1 MRTPLGRKTFFLP
14 TFMIALTCSIAAAQ
28 VRPPSGP
35 ALTRLSHSA
44 DTNVRESNALIL
56 SADETPE
63 EHFGTFWETG
73 TTVMAEAI
81 IYLRDLAVENAK
93 PMPAKIKRKLTPY
106 FDPLILEKVRYT
118 AEWSPTVEAALR
130 RLIDTDKYALAV
142 TLDNVIVFSDEESLN
157 NMWLWVH
164 ELKHVEQYD
173 RWGIKGF
180 AYNYLLDYRSVE
192 QAANDYARQ
201 VIRQM
206 LTLTKK

>member
-1 MRTPLGRKTFFLP
+1 MRILLGCKTSLLP
-14 TFMIALTCSIAAAQ
+14 TFLIALMCSIAAVQ
-28 VRPPSGP
+28 MRPPSGNSATHLLP
-35 ALTRLSHSA
+35 AAGTDA
-44 DTNVRESNALIL
+44 RESNALIL
-56 SADETPE
+56 SVDETPE

-73 TTVMAEAI
+73 STVMAEAI
-81 IYLRDLAVENAK
+81 IYLRDLAMENAK
-93 PMPAKIKRKLTPY
+93 PLPTEIKRKLTPY

-130 RLIDTDKYALAV
+130 RLIDTDKFALAV
-142 TLDNVIVFSDEESLN
+142 TLDNVIVFSDEESLD

-180 AYNYLLDYRSVE
+180 AHNYLLDYRSVE
-192 QAANDYARQ
+192 QEANDYARQ